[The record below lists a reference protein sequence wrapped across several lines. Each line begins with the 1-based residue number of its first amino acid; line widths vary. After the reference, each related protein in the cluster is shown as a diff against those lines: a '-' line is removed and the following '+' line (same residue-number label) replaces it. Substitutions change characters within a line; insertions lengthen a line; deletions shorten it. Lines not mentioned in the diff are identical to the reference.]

1 MARTV
6 FLGLALLAS
15 VATVVALQG
24 VARGSRPPDQPFDL
38 LIRDGRLLDG
48 SGALPVRGDVG
59 VREGRIAAIGDLGRA
74 PAVRTIEAA
83 GRLVTPGFIDVH
95 SHAGEGLVRRG
106 LQQGQPLLA
115 QGITTIVAN
124 PDGGG
129 PVDLARQR
137 EAFGVLG
144 LGVNVGLLVG
154 HGSVREAV
162 LGAEPRAP
170 SDEELDRMRALVRS
184 GMEEGAFG
192 LSSGLFYVPG
202 QYASTDEVVALMQV
216 VAEYGGLHTSHVRD
230 EGNYSVGLVAAVD
243 EIIEIAERTGTIGI
257 VSHMKALGSDSWG
270 LAGAAIARIDRA
282 RARGVRVFTDQY
294 PYSASSTSLTGALV
308 PGWAQA
314 GGREAMLARFAAPAT
329 RSRVLAD
336 IRDNLRRRNGPEAIV
351 LAQFGPD
358 RRFEGQSL
366 ADVARTLD
374 LPPEEAVVSLLE
386 RAGALIVSFN
396 MADRDIEHIMR
407 QPYTMTSSDG
417 GLVFP
422 TEGRPHPRSYGA
434 FPRKIAHYVF
444 ERQVVGL
451 DEAIR
456 SMTGLAAQVFSLAD
470 RGVLREGAW
479 ADILV
484 FDPADVRDTATYADP
499 HRLAEGMSYVL
510 VNGVLVVD
518 EGRFTDRLP
527 GQVLRRPVQ

>member
-1 MARTV
+1 MRRFV
-6 FLGLALLAS
+6 FAGLALVAS

-24 VARGSRPPDQPFDL
+24 VARGSRPSDQPFDL

-48 SGALPVRGDVG
+48 SGAPPVRGDVG
-59 VREGRIAAIGDLGRA
+59 VRDGRIAAIGDLGRA
-74 PAVRTIEAA
+74 RAARTIDAA
-83 GRLVTPGFIDVH
+83 GRFVTPGFIDVH
-95 SHAGEGLVRRG
+95 SHAGEGLARRG

-115 QGITTIVAN
+115 QGITTILAN

-137 EAFGVLG
+137 EAFSALG

-162 LGAEPRAP
+162 FGTEPRAP
-170 SDEELDRMRALVRS
+170 SDEELGRMRALVRR

-202 QYASTDEVVALMQV
+202 QYAGTDEIVALMQV
-216 VAEYGGLHTSHVRD
+216 VAEYGGLHTSHIRD
-230 EGNYSVGLVAAVD
+230 EGDYSVGLVAAVD
-243 EIIEIAERTGTIGI
+243 EIIEVAERTGTVGI
-257 VSHMKALGSDSWG
+257 ISHMKALGSDSWG
-270 LAGAAIARIDRA
+270 LAAAAIARIDRA

-314 GGREAMLARFAAPAT
+314 GGRDAMLARFAAPDT
-329 RSRVLAD
+329 RPRVLAD

-351 LAQFGPD
+351 LAQYAPD

-366 ADVARTLD
+366 AEVARALD
-374 LPPEEAVVSLLE
+374 LPPAEAVVSLLE

-396 MADRDIEHIMR
+396 MADRDLEQIMR

-417 GLVFP
+417 GLAFP

-434 FPRKIAHYVF
+434 FPRKIAHYAL
-444 ERQVVGL
+444 ERQVIGV

-456 SMTGLAAQVFSLAD
+456 SMTGLPAQVFSLSD

-479 ADILV
+479 ADILI

-499 HRLAEGMSYVL
+499 HQLAEGMSYVL

-518 EGRFTDRLP
+518 GGRFTDRLP
-527 GQVLRRPVQ
+527 GQVLRRPGP